1 MVNKQKHGFL
11 YKVVALCF
19 LLTVGL
25 KQTSIYVRGAVQKK
39 IILGLNG
46 HYMSKKVCLCIQT
59 LVFFKSKFPKM
70 Q

>member
-46 HYMSKKVCLCIQT
+46 HYVYEQ
-59 LVFFKSKFPKM
+59 KSLFVYTNASFL
-70 Q
+70 